1 MGGGG
6 EGDSAGRRC
15 QAAFRRTV
23 AQPERSAAVPPTVYS
38 LPQDCCTQAPTQPC
52 LPQVSEAGGA
62 SRQPPPQ
69 RSTAPHGAAL
79 SNSHLVAAERAREGA
94 GKPLA
99 TEAVGCRRMTQRV
112 NFVLSKTCA
121 PQWPPTGCTQARWQP
136 LSLCTDLGGFGLG
149 GGGLGGGGLGGGGL
163 GGGGLGGGG
172 LGGGD
177 GAAGGRVG
185 KLRSCPQRVRRGTA
199 APPGWRPAGKEICTR
214 QQRQRPF
221 ACACS
226 TQPLL
231 PLTWARPQAGEISHV
246 ALLPLVLQGAG
257 VLGRV
262 GPAEVRVAWHQLAAG
277 RAQCGAAAGALSA
290 QGRELQPASTPT
302 PGPSPTRLPLP
313 RAWLAAW
320 PAPAAPSLR
329 PPGPH
334 PQAHAVAAPASR
346 PQPLQARP
354 AHAILSL
361 GKESRCAHSWGNPPL
376 RLLLLRLST
385 RSSGKPPWPHSG
397 TSIPTSL
404 LRLRSLRMSR
414 RGGRVGWRGMRMTPG
429 PAGLTHNWQDALLAC
444 LHIYTHSTPGTQSQS
459 VLPRHHTAPSP
470 PRPLPV
476 HTHCTQLTA
485 GSGPSARSNSWAA
498 GLRGPDPPAS
508 CTPQVHG
515 SDKCQP
521 GSQDAPHSA
530 PGVQPGRHAHRTGHH
545 PSGCGAAS
553 STQQA
558 RAGLASAARPPPHS
572 QLRERRPLHR
582 GLRRRPRARPDPLG
596 HRRLL
601 HHCAGHPHPAGLQRL
616 RVAQLLAAIPARQDV
631 AVLGLPPHQH
641 GLPPQQQLLC
651 KRDWMGRWVAEAGCV
666 GVFQVGW
673 GAGTPA
679 GQLQMPRATP
689 AQYGG
694 RSIFQR
700 GVASLPPIPSRGTHC
715 QW

>member
-6 EGDSAGRRC
+6 EGDSAERRC
-15 QAAFRRTV
+15 QAAFRRTA

-79 SNSHLVAAERAREGA
+79 SNSHLAAAERAREGA

-121 PQWPPTGCTQARWQP
+121 PQWPPTGCTRARWQP

-185 KLRSCPQRVRRGTA
+185 KLRSCPQRARRGTA
-199 APPGWRPAGKEICTR
+199 APPGWRLAGKEICTR

-246 ALLPLVLQGAG
+246 ALLPLVLQGAR

-277 RAQCGAAAGALSA
+277 RAQRGAAAGALSA

-302 PGPSPTRLPLP
+302 PGPSPTGLPLP
-313 RAWLAAW
+313 RAWPAAW

-334 PQAHAVAAPASR
+334 PQAHAVAAPCLPS
-346 PQPLQARP
+346 
-354 AHAILSL
+354 
-361 GKESRCAHSWGNPPL
+361 
-376 RLLLLRLST
+376 
-385 RSSGKPPWPHSG
+385 
-397 TSIPTSL
+397 PT
-404 LRLRSLRMSR
+404 
-414 RGGRVGWRGMRMTPG
+414 P
-429 PAGLTHNWQDALLAC
+429 
-444 LHIYTHSTPGTQSQS
+444 
-459 VLPRHHTAPSP
+459 PSP
-470 PRPLPV
+470 PRSRYLELGEGVALRPLLGEPPAQAIAAQV
-476 HTHCTQLTA
+476 EHAQLREAALAPLRHQHPHQLVAAQVSAHEPARGAGRLAWNAHDTRASGADTQLARCLAGVPTHIYTA
-485 GSGPSARSNSWAA
+485 LLAHSHRASFRATT
-498 GLRGPDPPAS
+498 PP
-508 CTPQVHG
+508 P
-515 SDKCQP
+515 P
-521 GSQDAPHSA
+521 
-530 PGVQPGRHAHRTGHH
+530 
-545 PSGCGAAS
+545 
-553 STQQA
+553 
-558 RAGLASAARPPPHS
+558 RPPPSPSTHTAPNS
-572 QLRERRPLHR
+572 QPVQVLQPAPTL
-582 GLRRRPRARPDPLG
+582 GQRA
-596 HRRLL
+596 
-601 HHCAGHPHPAGLQRL
+601 
-616 RVAQLLAAIPARQDV
+616 
-631 AVLGLPPHQH
+631 
-641 GLPPQQQLLC
+641 
-651 KRDWMGRWVAEAGCV
+651 
-666 GVFQVGW
+666 
-673 GAGTPA
+673 
-679 GQLQMPRATP
+679 
-689 AQYGG
+689 
-694 RSIFQR
+694 
-700 GVASLPPIPSRGTHC
+700 
-715 QW
+715 